1 MPLPRRV
8 LLVAAPLALTA
19 SPAQA
24 DERDWERISDVTVG
38 ALIVWSVGVPLV
50 EGDDNGALQAGLSIA
65 AAQGVTQLLKR
76 VIPSTRPDL
85 SNRRSF
91 PSGHTATAFAAAT
104 SIMERRGASEGI
116 PAMAL
121 AGMTGLG
128 RVQARKH
135 RWSDV
140 AVGAAIGGASGL
152 LLTHPPGERGMTLAA
167 WGDTKGGGISF
178 AMSF

>member
-1 MPLPRRV
+1 MPLARRV
-8 LLVAAPLALTA
+8 LLAAAPLALAA

-24 DERDWERISDVTVG
+24 SERDWERMSDVTVG
-38 ALIVWSVGVPLV
+38 ALVVWSVGVPLV
-50 EGDDNGALQAGLSIA
+50 DGDEKGALQAGLSIA

-76 VIPSTRPDL
+76 VVPSTRPDI
-85 SNRRSF
+85 SDRRSF

-152 LLTHPPGERGMTLAA
+152 LLTHPQGERGVTLAV
-167 WGDTKGGGISF
+167 WGDSKGGGFGFALSF
-178 AMSF
+178 